1 MVEQGATGKIQHK
14 EVYRR
19 WKWNQVTGEECRH
32 HQACRD
38 GVRKAKVQLELKME
52 SLASDIKVKKID
64 FFKYIG
70 DKRMAEINMG
80 PLLNEAGNTG
90 CGKG

>member
-1 MVEQGATGKIQHK
+1 
-14 EVYRR
+14 
-19 WKWNQVTGEECRH
+19 
-32 HQACRD
+32 
-38 GVRKAKVQLELKME
+38 ME

-70 DKRMAEINMG
+70 DKRMAEINMS
-80 PLLNEAGNTG
+80 PLLNEAGNAE

>member
-1 MVEQGATGKIQHK
+1 MNK
-14 EVYRR
+14 ELLAKLNTKKYTEGG
-19 WKWNQVTGEECRH
+19 NSSQVTRKEYGDII
-32 HQACRD
+32 QACRD
-38 GVRKAKVQLELKME
+38 GIRKSKLQLELKME

-80 PLLNEAGNTG
+80 RLLNETGNTG

>member
-1 MVEQGATGKIQHK
+1 
-14 EVYRR
+14 
-19 WKWNQVTGEECRH
+19 
-32 HQACRD
+32 
-38 GVRKAKVQLELKME
+38 ME

-70 DKRMAEINMG
+70 DERMAEINMS
-80 PLLNEAGNTG
+80 PLLNEAGNAE

>member
-1 MVEQGATGKIQHK
+1 
-14 EVYRR
+14 
-19 WKWNQVTGEECRH
+19 
-32 HQACRD
+32 
-38 GVRKAKVQLELKME
+38 ME
-52 SLASDIKVKKID
+52 SIASDIKVNKMG

-80 PLLNEAGNTG
+80 PLLNEARNTG